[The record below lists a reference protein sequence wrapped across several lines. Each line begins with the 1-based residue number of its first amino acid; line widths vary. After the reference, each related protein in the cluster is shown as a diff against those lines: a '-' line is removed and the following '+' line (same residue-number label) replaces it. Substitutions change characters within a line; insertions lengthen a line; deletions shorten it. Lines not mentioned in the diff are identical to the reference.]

1 MNERIQELRDR
12 AKNRSQYLLAILC
25 NKTNRT
31 SKEVTE
37 QEKQELFDKT
47 FASLII
53 QECIQVMGPEDSY
66 TDEWFKAKADSVSK
80 IKEYF
85 GVKE

>member
-1 MNERIQELRDR
+1 MNERIKELEAR

-31 SKEVTE
+31 SDEITE
-37 QEKQELFDKT
+37 AEKQEVFNET

-53 QECIQVMGPEDSY
+53 QECIDIVENINQEHDGGSTTVNAAE
-66 TDEWFKAKADSVSK
+66 EIA
-80 IKEYF
+80 EYF
-85 GVKE
+85 GV